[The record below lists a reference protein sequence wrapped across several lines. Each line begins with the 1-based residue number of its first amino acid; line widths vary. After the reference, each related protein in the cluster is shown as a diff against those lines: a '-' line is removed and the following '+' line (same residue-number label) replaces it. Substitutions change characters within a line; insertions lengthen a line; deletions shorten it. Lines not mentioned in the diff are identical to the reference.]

1 MRKQIIRQIDETGRV
16 VLPKPFRE
24 MLGLEIKDEVILTLN
39 NDAITV
45 RKFTNTCA
53 FCGEESTVEYKGVL
67 VCENCIKELSSLSVA
82 NE

>member
-39 NDAITV
+39 NEAIMI
-45 RKFTNTCA
+45 RKFSSSCA
-53 FCGEESTVEYKGVL
+53 FCGEESTVKFKDVL
-67 VCENCIKELSSLSVA
+67 VCENCIKEISSLSTA

>member
-24 MLGLEIKDEVILTLN
+24 MLGLEIKDEVILSIS
-39 NDAITV
+39 NDAIIV

-53 FCGEESTVEYKGVL
+53 FCGEETTVSYLGTL
-67 VCENCIKELSSLSVA
+67 VCKECAKRIGKLA
-82 NE
+82 D